1 MIRFQHII
9 KLKQMIITVKKILF
23 CFLLAALA
31 GCIKQGNKLA
41 EGRPEKAG
49 MSSERLYRIKPV
61 MQKYIDENKLPG
73 MITMVARH
81 GTIVHSET
89 FGFMDNDK
97 PMRPDAIFR
106 IASMTKPVTSVAAM
120 ILYEEGYFQLDD
132 PVADYIPEFRNLK
145 VFSSIDKEGVHAV
158 EPVRPM
164 TIRDLLTHTSGLSG
178 VGAESPVDSMYS
190 AANLSGSTL
199 KEMIQ
204 KLSGIP
210 LLYHPGTTWNYSR
223 STDVLGYL
231 IEVLSGKSLD
241 LFMKERIFIPLGM
254 KDTDFSVPKEKFD
267 RIGAVYAPDSAGI
280 EIIMKPDTNMV
291 SVPVKFL
298 SGNGGLYS
306 TATDYMIF
314 SQMLLNKGEYDGVRI
329 LASSTVDLMTT
340 NQISNIKMP
349 DDDFFGPLMSGMGF
363 GFGFAVLNDNEKANI
378 IGTKGSYWWS
388 GSGNTYF
395 YIDPHEDLS
404 LLLMTQFVPNYY
416 YPIFKQLRVLSYQ
429 ALID

>member
-1 MIRFQHII
+1 MNIY
-9 KLKQMIITVKKILF
+9 VKAILL
-23 CFLLAALA
+23 CIVLAVIAEYMQQ
-31 GCIKQGNKLA
+31 KNKLPPS
-41 EGRPEKAG
+41 RPEKAG
-49 MSSERLYRIKPV
+49 MSSERLSRIKPV

-89 FGFMDNDK
+89 YGLMDVDK
-97 PMRPDAIFR
+97 PMQPDAIFR

-145 VFSSIDKEGVHAV
+145 VFSSIDKEVIHTV
-158 EPVRPM
+158 DPVRPM

-178 VGAESPVDSMYS
+178 VGADSPVDSIY
-190 AANLSGSTL
+190 AVADLSGGTL

-210 LLYHPGTTWNYSR
+210 LLYQPGTTWNYSR

-241 LFMKERIFIPLGM
+241 LFLKERIFIPLGM
-254 KDTDFSVPKEKFD
+254 DDTDFYVPEEKFD
-267 RIGAVYAPDSAGI
+267 RVSAVYAPDSAGI
-280 EIIMKPDTNMV
+280 KIIMKPDLNSV
-291 SVPVKFL
+291 SVPVRFL
-298 SGNGGLYS
+298 SGNGGLFS

-314 SQMLLNKGEYDGVRI
+314 SQMLLNKGEYKGVRI
-329 LASSTVDLMTT
+329 LGSKTVELMTT
-340 NQISNIKMP
+340 NQISGVKMP
-349 DDDFFGPLMSGMGF
+349 DDEFFGPLMSGTGF
-363 GFGFAVLNDNEKANI
+363 GFGFAVLQDNVQANI
-378 IGTKGSYWWS
+378 IGSVGSYWWS

-395 YIDPHEDLS
+395 YIDPHEGLI
-404 LLLMTQFVPNYY
+404 LILMMQFVPNFY
-416 YPIFKQLRVLSYQ
+416 YPVFKQLRVLGYQ
-429 ALID
+429 AIND